1 MIFGGLGKGF
11 KALGLS
17 KGITSADDL
26 LAKAVTSKIRNTLA
40 KNTVQMGIKAG
51 AEGLEE
57 VLAGTMQAAGKKA
70 TYMSER
76 DFADILADENLLEQF
91 VVGSLASGITQVP
104 SYVYA
109 NRAGVDLV
117 SDGGTEDAQGKF
129 ADLRDKYA
137 DFSEIERTGLASG
150 AKDDDIRMA
159 GELSYALGKKIRFFR
174 EEAKNGTINNGEYHE
189 DTDEIWINA
198 RSKNVKA
205 QIVAHEL
212 THSIEK
218 HDGYRK
224 LVDMAMEKLEAE
236 QKAKGKT
243 IDDLYRKKEL
253 LYADGNVRLASY
265 EEITSELVA
274 EFVEK
279 RLLTDEASIKSLVS
293 ENRTLGQRIR
303 EWFDSLLAKMG
314 NASAKERD
322 YIRQMRDVYARALG
336 ETTPTAGDGVQ
347 YSIKRTKNVTYEKQ
361 INELENGRFGRSD
374 SLYIGAPSDALKS
387 AGFSENP
394 FAMNQSDYRKSRR
407 SAGNNKS
414 NSAHNVPKD
423 FFDDMPKY
431 LADASMIIDNGDRA
445 TIVTSYPMTD
455 TRGNPSFVVAGVWK
469 DNSMESDTVNQ
480 VKSVYPRDGLAE
492 YLRRSEEEGKLVIL
506 DKEKA
511 DSIFAAVGKQYSE
524 GQGAIDFS
532 QNSISQNGR
541 NVKGENAGN
550 GQHSISAVDDENARL
565 AMSKLPELHGCQ
577 VHTSVMLSEVD
588 LRIFKKLGVDLT
600 CEPILKKGR

>member
-1 MIFGGLGKGF
+1 MKIWLSGDTDTEADGAQ
-11 KALGLS
+11 KAQDRIAQLRDEN
-17 KGITSADDL
+17 A
-26 LAKAVTSKIRNTLA
+26 
-40 KNTVQMGIKAG
+40 
-51 AEGLEE
+51 
-57 VLAGTMQAAGKKA
+57 
-70 TYMSER
+70 
-76 DFADILADENLLEQF
+76 DFAE
-91 VVGSLASGITQVP
+91 T
-104 SYVYA
+104 
-109 NRAGVDLV
+109 
-117 SDGGTEDAQGKF
+117 
-129 ADLRDKYA
+129 
-137 DFSEIERTGLASG
+137 ERTGLASG
-150 AKDDDIRMA
+150 ANEDDIRMA
-159 GELSYALGKKIRFFR
+159 GEISTALGKKVRFFR
-174 EEAKNGTINNGEYHE
+174 EKAKNGTINNGEYHE
-189 DTDEIWINA
+189 NTDEIWINA

-218 HDGYRK
+218 KDGYRQ
-224 LVDMAMEKLEAE
+224 LVDLTMNKLEEE

-243 IDDLYRKKEL
+243 LDDLYHEKET
-253 LYADGNVRLASY
+253 LYADGGVRLASY
-265 EEITSELVA
+265 DEITSELVA
-274 EFVEK
+274 EYVEK

-336 ETTPTAGDGVQ
+336 ETTSTAGDGVQ

-532 QNSISQNGR
+532 QNSISQNVG

-550 GQHSISAVDDENARL
+550 GQHSISRQDDSDVTEAETDQTLQQIRNDIAADEARYRELSDTVMSNERFNAMMPDEQNAILDEMQSLRERIDRANQIVQDMSYEQDMGEDVPMPTDGDVPAEDDSYCTLHCSEYIKDFSNTEENEYC
-565 AMSKLPELHGCQ
+565 S
-577 VHTSVMLSEVD
+577 
-588 LRIFKKLGVDLT
+588 
-600 CEPILKKGR
+600 